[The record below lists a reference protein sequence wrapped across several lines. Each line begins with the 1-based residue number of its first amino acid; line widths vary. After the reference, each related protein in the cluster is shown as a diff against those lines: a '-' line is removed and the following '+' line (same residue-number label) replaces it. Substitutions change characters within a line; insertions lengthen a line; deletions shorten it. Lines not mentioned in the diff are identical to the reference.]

1 MPLLTR
7 THDCSINWWINST
20 LPGRFEA
27 SGSLSRA
34 AFPLIGITTKD
45 WRTRSRLKGGKDEDV
60 KLAETIDNR
69 RETLELR
76 GTPRFPNESTRR
88 LNYSSLIASFDLSS
102 VMNSRYDRVY
112 RQLKDFHS
120 SRDKVVSL
128 ESRGH
133 VVVVTTAQLQ
143 SCRGFASV
151 PLNLCNSSGDAAVM
165 E

>member
-1 MPLLTR
+1 MPLFTT
-7 THDCSINWWINST
+7 THDSSINWWINST

-27 SGSLSRA
+27 ASPLSRA

-45 WRTRSRLKGGKDEDV
+45 WRTRRRLKGGKDEDV
-60 KLAETIDNR
+60 QTIDNR

-76 GTPRFPNESTRR
+76 EQTRFPNEPTRR

-133 VVVVTTAQLQ
+133 VVVVANARLR